1 MTSEARTPYCIFC
14 EIIAGREPA
23 DIWHQDDEYI
33 VFRNQLRW
41 LPIMLLIVPKKHM
54 TQDALWSDI
63 GRAGK
68 LAVALGNE
76 HASRG
81 FRLLSNFGRP
91 LSSAFTSSESG
102 IAFGRRG
109 QDSCRGTG

>member
-1 MTSEARTPYCIFC
+1 MTSGARAPYCVFC

-33 VFRNQLRW
+33 VFRNRLRW

-54 TQDALWSDI
+54 SQNELWSDM
-63 GRAGK
+63 GRAAM

-76 HASRG
+76 HASGG
-81 FRLLSNFGRP
+81 FRLLSNFGQHA
-91 LSSAFTSSESG
+91 LQTVQHAHLHLLG
-102 IAFGRRG
+102 
-109 QDSCRGTG
+109 GTELGLYV